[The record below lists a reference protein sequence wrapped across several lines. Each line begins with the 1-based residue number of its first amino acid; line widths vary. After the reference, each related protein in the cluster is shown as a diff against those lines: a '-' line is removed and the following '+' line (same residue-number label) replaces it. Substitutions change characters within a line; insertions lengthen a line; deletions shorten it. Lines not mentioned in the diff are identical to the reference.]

1 MSLRRRVQPEA
12 FRKEGRRQIDGGQG
26 MIHFLRH
33 AAARL
38 WITLLIGT
46 AASLWA
52 LPLLPPHIGLAA
64 APVLAAVLL
73 AALFFAVGWAA
84 NRLGLAWVRRWVR
97 SAGRAERD
105 GLHVEAEAAFR
116 RALSVLDSFLVSPA
130 VRRRNLPP
138 LTARLARF
146 YLARPRGGAETEEL
160 IAGYLAAHPDD
171 EEVAEQWVLRV
182 EHRGGLRE
190 DHQVLATRLGA
201 VHPRNGTIQSALARL
216 YLMLER
222 TDYPALQCYRRVCGA
237 EAEVPLEFCRDLA
250 RLLRRDGRT
259 DAWVQ
264 ELYRRALGPVPVAPK
279 APPAEAPLPVTGP
292 GPAVDEAPAEAAPPD
307 AADGAFRMSVTMD
320 EVPDEEGEGH
330 PSVWGR
336 PSRWPPAWKRLAR
349 LRREIAAV
357 AARGVHWMFQ
367 GSAAVTR
374 SVVRSSAVLYGLGA
388 VIAAAA
394 AAGGI
399 WLFVNAGD
407 EFSRP
412 AAIPAAAAPAEVR
425 DPYTL
430 QVAAYLKSEY
440 ALKFVDDLKQ
450 RGYDAYWIETASG
463 GKTWYQVRI
472 AHFPDPQSARDFG
485 ARLKQKG
492 IIEDFYVAS
501 HTR

>member
-1 MSLRRRVQPEA
+1 
-12 FRKEGRRQIDGGQG
+12 

-52 LPLLPPHIGLAA
+52 LPLLPPSIGLEA
-64 APVLAAVLL
+64 APVLAVVLL
-73 AALFFAVGWAA
+73 AAFFFAVGWAA
-84 NRLGLAWVRRWVR
+84 NHLGLAWVRRWVR

-116 RALSVLDSFLVSPA
+116 RALAVLDSFLVSPA

-146 YLARPRGGAETEEL
+146 YLARPRGGAETEEW
-160 IAGYLAAHPDD
+160 IAGYLAAHPGD

-182 EHRGGLRE
+182 EHRGELRE
-190 DHQVLATRLGA
+190 DHQVLAARLGA
-201 VHPRNGTIQSALARL
+201 AHPRNGTLQSALARL

-237 EAEVPLEFCRDLA
+237 EAEVPPEFGRDLT

-264 ELYRRALGPVPVAPK
+264 QFYRRAPGPVPAAPE
-279 APPAEAPLPVTGP
+279 APPAPIPVTGP
-292 GPAVDEAPAEAAPPD
+292 GPAVYEAPAEAAAPD

-320 EVPDEEGEGH
+320 EVPDEEDEGH
-330 PSVWGR
+330 PSVWVR
-336 PSRWPPAWKRLAR
+336 PRGGPPAWKRLAS
-349 LRREIAAV
+349 LWGEIAAV
-357 AARGVHWMFQ
+357 AARGVHRMFR
-367 GSAAVTR
+367 GSAAVMR
-374 SVVRSSAVLYGLGA
+374 AVVWPPAVLYGLGA
-388 VIAAAA
+388 VIAAGA

-399 WLFVNAGD
+399 WFLVNAGD
-407 EFSRP
+407 GFSRP
-412 AAIPAAAAPAEVR
+412 AAIPATAEPAAAPAVVR

-450 RGYDAYWIETASG
+450 RGYDAYWTETASG

-492 IIEDFYVAS
+492 VIEDFYVT
-501 HTR
+501 HYTR

>member
-1 MSLRRRVQPEA
+1 M
-12 FRKEGRRQIDGGQG
+12 GNG

-38 WITLLIGT
+38 WMTLLIAT

-52 LPLLPPHIGLAA
+52 LPLLPPNIGLEA
-64 APVLAAVLL
+64 APVLAVVLL
-73 AALFFAVGWAA
+73 AVCFFAVGWAA
-84 NRLGLAWVRRWVR
+84 NRLGLSWVRRWVR
-97 SAGRAERD
+97 SAGRAERE

-116 RALSVLDSFLVSPA
+116 RALSVLDGFLVSPA

-146 YLARPRGGAETEEL
+146 YLSRPRGGAETEEL
-160 IAGYLAAHPDD
+160 IAGYLAAHPGD

-190 DHQVLATRLGA
+190 DHQGMATRLGA
-201 VHPRNGTIQSALARL
+201 AHPRNGTIQSALARL

-237 EAEVPLEFCRDLA
+237 EAEMAPEFCRDLA
-250 RLLRRDGRT
+250 RLLRRDGRS
-259 DAWVQ
+259 DAWVLQ
-264 ELYRRALGPVPVAPK
+264 FYRRALGPVPQAPE
-279 APPAEAPLPVTGP
+279 AAAAEAPMPVAGP
-292 GPAVDEAPAEAAPPD
+292 HPAVYEAPAEEAFPEATE
-307 AADGAFRMSVTMD
+307 GAFRMSATAD
-320 EVPDEEGEGH
+320 EVQDEEDEE
-330 PSVWGR
+330 R
-336 PSRWPPAWKRLAR
+336 PSAWVPPRAWPPVWEWLAR
-349 LRREIAAV
+349 RWEECAAA
-357 AARGVHWMFQ
+357 AARGVHRMLR
-367 GSAAVTR
+367 GAAAVTR
-374 SVVRSSAVLYGLGA
+374 AVVRPSAVPYVLGA
-388 VIAAAA
+388 VIAAGA

-399 WLFVNAGD
+399 WLFVNVGD
-407 EFSRP
+407 GFFRP
-412 AAIPAAAAPAEVR
+412 AAVPTASEPAAAPAEVR

-440 ALKFVDDLKQ
+440 ALKFRDDLKQ

-472 AHFPDPQSARDFG
+472 SHFPDPQSAREFG

-492 IIEDFYVAS
+492 IIEDFYVTNF
-501 HTR
+501 TR

>member
-1 MSLRRRVQPEA
+1 
-12 FRKEGRRQIDGGQG
+12 

-38 WITLLIGT
+38 WITLLIGA
-46 AASLWA
+46 AASLWT
-52 LPLLPPHIGLAA
+52 LPLLQPHIGLEA
-64 APVLAAVLL
+64 APVLAGVLL
-73 AALFFAVGWAA
+73 AAFFFAVGWAA

-97 SAGRAERD
+97 TAGRAERD

-138 LTARLARF
+138 LTARLVRF
-146 YLARPRGGAETEEL
+146 YLARPRGGPETEEL
-160 IAGYLAAHPDD
+160 IAGYLAAHPGD

-190 DHQVLATRLGA
+190 EHQVLATRLGA
-201 VHPRNGTIQSALARL
+201 AHPRNGTIQSALARL

-237 EAEVPLEFCRDLA
+237 EAEVPPEFCRDLA
-250 RLLRRDGRT
+250 RLLRQDGRT

-264 ELYRRALGPVPVAPK
+264 QFYRQALGPVPVEPE
-279 APPAEAPLPVTGP
+279 APPAAAPIPVTGP
-292 GPAVDEAPAEAAPPD
+292 GRAVYEAPAEATPPD
-307 AADGAFRMSVTMD
+307 VADGAFRISVTMD
-320 EVPDEEGEGH
+320 EVQDEEGEGH
-330 PSVWGR
+330 PSVWVR
-336 PSRWPPAWKRLAR
+336 PRGWPPAWKRLAR
-349 LRREIAAV
+349 LRAEIAAV
-357 AARGVHWMFQ
+357 AARGVHRIFQ
-367 GSAAVTR
+367 GSAAAMR
-374 SVVRSSAVLYGLGA
+374 AVVRPPAVLYGLGA
-388 VIAAAA
+388 VIAAGA

-407 EFSRP
+407 GFSRP
-412 AAIPAAAAPAEVR
+412 AAIPAAAAPAVVR

-472 AHFPDPQSARDFG
+472 SRFPDSQSARDFG

-492 IIEDFYVAS
+492 IIEDFYVTNY
-501 HTR
+501 TR

>member
-1 MSLRRRVQPEA
+1 
-12 FRKEGRRQIDGGQG
+12 

-52 LPLLPPHIGLAA
+52 LALLPAHIGLEA
-64 APVLAAVLL
+64 APVLAAALL

-97 SAGRAERD
+97 FAGRAERD
-105 GLHVEAEAAFR
+105 GLYVEAEAAFR
-116 RALSVLDSFLVSPA
+116 RALFVLDSFLVSPA
-130 VRRRNLPP
+130 MRRRNLPP

-171 EEVAEQWVLRV
+171 EDVAEQWVLRV

-190 DHQVLATRLGA
+190 DHQLLATRLGA
-201 VHPRNGTIQSALARL
+201 AHPGNEAIQSALARL

-237 EAEVPLEFCRDLA
+237 EAEMPPEFCRDLV

-264 ELYRRALGPVPVAPK
+264 QFYRRALGRVPAAE
-279 APPAEAPLPVTGP
+279 APPAEAPIPVNGP
-292 GPAVDEAPAEAAPPD
+292 GPAVYEAPAEAALPD

-320 EVPDEEGEGH
+320 EVPDEEDEGH
-330 PSVWGR
+330 PSVWVR
-336 PSRWPPAWKRLAR
+336 PRGWPPAWKWVAR
-349 LRREIAAV
+349 LRADIAAV
-357 AARGVHWMFQ
+357 AARGVHRMFQ
-367 GSAAVTR
+367 GSAAVMR
-374 SVVRSSAVLYGLGA
+374 AVVRPSALPYVLGA
-388 VIAAAA
+388 VIAAGA
-394 AAGGI
+394 AAGGV
-399 WLFVNAGD
+399 WLFMKAGD
-407 EFSRP
+407 GFFRP
-412 AAIPAAAAPAEVR
+412 AAIPAAAEPAAAAPAVVR

-492 IIEDFYVAS
+492 IIEDFYVTNY
-501 HTR
+501 TR

>member
-1 MSLRRRVQPEA
+1 
-12 FRKEGRRQIDGGQG
+12 

-46 AASLWA
+46 TASLWA
-52 LPLLPPHIGLAA
+52 FPLLPPHIGLEA
-64 APVLAAVLL
+64 APVLAAILL

-116 RALSVLDSFLVSPA
+116 RALSMLDSFLVSPA
-130 VRRRNLPP
+130 VRRRNLAP

-146 YLARPRGGAETEEL
+146 YLARPRGGAEIEEL

-182 EHRGGLRE
+182 EPRGELRE
-190 DHQVLATRLGA
+190 DYQVLATRLGA
-201 VHPRNGTIQSALARL
+201 VHPRNGAIQSVLARL

-222 TDYPALQCYRRVCGA
+222 TDYPALQCYRRVCEAAA
-237 EAEVPLEFCRDLA
+237 EMPPEFCRDLT

-264 ELYRRALGPVPVAPK
+264 QFYRRPIGPLPAAP
-279 APPAEAPLPVTGP
+279 EAPASAAPTPGTGP
-292 GPAVDEAPAEAAPPD
+292 GRAVYEAPAEAAPAA
-307 AADGAFRMSVTMD
+307 AADGAFRMSVMID
-320 EVPDEEGEGH
+320 EVQDEEGEAH
-330 PSVWGR
+330 PSAWVR
-336 PSRWPPAWKRLAR
+336 PRRWPPVWKRLAR
-349 LRREIAAV
+349 LRGEIAVV
-357 AARGVHWMFQ
+357 AAHGAHRMFQ
-367 GSAAVTR
+367 ESAAALR
-374 SVVRSSAVLYGLGA
+374 AVLRPPAMLYVLGA
-388 VIAAAA
+388 VIAAGA

-407 EFSRP
+407 GFFRP
-412 AAIPAAAAPAEVR
+412 AAIPAAAEPAVVR

-440 ALKFVDDLKQ
+440 AVKFVDDLKQ
-450 RGYDAYWIETASG
+450 RGYDAYRIETASG

-492 IIEDFYVAS
+492 IIEDFYVTNY
-501 HTR
+501 TR

>member
-1 MSLRRRVQPEA
+1 
-12 FRKEGRRQIDGGQG
+12 

-52 LPLLPPHIGLAA
+52 LPLLPPHIGLEA
-64 APVLAAVLL
+64 APALAAVLL
-73 AALFFAVGWAA
+73 AAFFFAVGGAA

-160 IAGYLAAHPDD
+160 IAGYLAAHPGD
-171 EEVAEQWVLRV
+171 EDVAEQWVLRV

-190 DHQVLATRLGA
+190 DQQVLATRLGA
-201 VHPRNGTIQSALARL
+201 AHPRNGTLQSALARL

-222 TDYPALQCYRRVCGA
+222 TDYPALQSYRRVCGA
-237 EAEVPLEFCRDLA
+237 EAEMPPEFCRDLA
-250 RLLRRDGRT
+250 RLLRRDGRS

-264 ELYRRALGPVPVAPK
+264 ELYRRALGPFPVAPE
-279 APPAEAPLPVTGP
+279 APPAEAPIPVSGP
-292 GPAVDEAPAEAAPPD
+292 GPAVVEAPAEVAPPD
-307 AADGAFRMSVTMD
+307 AADGAFRMSVTID
-320 EVPDEEGEGH
+320 DVPDEEDEGH
-330 PSVWGR
+330 PSVWVR
-336 PSRWPPAWKRLAR
+336 PRGWPPAWKRLAR
-349 LRREIAAV
+349 LWEDIAAV
-357 AARGVHWMFQ
+357 AARGAHRMFR
-367 GSAAVTR
+367 GAAVVTR
-374 SVVRSSAVLYGLGA
+374 AVVRPSAVPYVLGA
-388 VIAAAA
+388 VIAAGAA
-394 AAGGI
+394 VGGI

-407 EFSRP
+407 GFTRP
-412 AAIPAAAAPAEVR
+412 AAIPAAAEPAAPAEVR

-430 QVAAYLKSEY
+430 QVAAYLKPEY

-472 AHFPDPQSARDFG
+472 AHFPDPPSARDFG

-492 IIEDFYVAS
+492 IVEDFYVTNY
-501 HTR
+501 TR

>member
-1 MSLRRRVQPEA
+1 
-12 FRKEGRRQIDGGQG
+12 

-52 LPLLPPHIGLAA
+52 LALLPPHIGLEA
-64 APVLAAVLL
+64 APVLAAALL

-97 SAGRAERD
+97 FAGRAERD

-116 RALSVLDSFLVSPA
+116 RALWVLDSFLVSPA
-130 VRRRNLPP
+130 MRRRNLPP

-146 YLARPRGGAETEEL
+146 YLARPRGGSETEEL
-160 IAGYLAAHPDD
+160 IAGYLAAHPGD
-171 EEVAEQWVLRV
+171 EDVAEQWVLRV

-190 DHQVLATRLGA
+190 DHQLLATRLGA
-201 VHPRNGTIQSALARL
+201 AHPGNEAIQSALARL

-237 EAEVPLEFCRDLA
+237 EAEMSPEFCRDLA

-264 ELYRRALGPVPVAPK
+264 QFYRRAPGRVPARDAPL
-279 APPAEAPLPVTGP
+279 AEAPIPVNGP
-292 GPAVDEAPAEAAPPD
+292 GPAAYEAPAEAAPPD
-307 AADGAFRMSVTMD
+307 AAGGAFRMSVTTD
-320 EVPDEEGEGH
+320 EVPDEEDEEH
-330 PSVWGR
+330 PSVWMR
-336 PSRWPPAWKRLAR
+336 PRARPPAWKWLAR
-349 LRREIAAV
+349 LRAEIAAI
-357 AARGVHWMFQ
+357 AAAGVHRMFR
-367 GSAAVTR
+367 GSAAVLR
-374 SVVRSSAVLYGLGA
+374 AVVQPAAVPYVLGA
-388 VIAAAA
+388 VIVAGA
-394 AAGGI
+394 AAGGV
-399 WLFVNAGD
+399 WFFMKAGD
-407 EFSRP
+407 GLFRP
-412 AAIPAAAAPAEVR
+412 PAIQAAAEPVSVAPAVVR

-440 ALKFVDDLKQ
+440 AHKFVDDLKQ

-472 AHFPDPQSARDFG
+472 ARFPDPQAARDFG

-492 IIEDFYVAS
+492 IIEDFYVTNY
-501 HTR
+501 TR

>member
-1 MSLRRRVQPEA
+1 
-12 FRKEGRRQIDGGQG
+12 

-52 LPLLPPHIGLAA
+52 LPLLPPHIGLEA

-73 AALFFAVGWAA
+73 AAFFFAVGWAA

-160 IAGYLAAHPDD
+160 IAGYLAAHPGD

-201 VHPRNGTIQSALARL
+201 AHPRNGTIQSALARL

-237 EAEVPLEFCRDLA
+237 EAEMPPEFCRDLA

-264 ELYRRALGPVPVAPK
+264 QFYRRALGPVPAAPE
-279 APPAEAPLPVTGP
+279 APAAEAPIPVTGP
-292 GPAVDEAPAEAAPPD
+292 GPAVYEAPAEAAPPD
-307 AADGAFRMSVTMD
+307 AADGAFRMSVTID
-320 EVPDEEGEGH
+320 EVPDEEDEGH

-336 PSRWPPAWKRLAR
+336 PRGWPPAWKRLAR
-349 LRREIAAV
+349 LRADIAAV
-357 AARGVHWMFQ
+357 AARGVHRMFQ
-367 GSAAVTR
+367 GSAAVMR
-374 SVVRSSAVLYGLGA
+374 AVVRPSAVPYVLGA
-388 VIAAAA
+388 VIAAGA

-407 EFSRP
+407 GFFRP
-412 AAIPAAAAPAEVR
+412 AAIPAAAEPAAAARGGEGSLHAAGGR
-425 DPYTL
+425 LP
-430 QVAAYLKSEY
+430 QVGICAQIRGRSQAAG
-440 ALKFVDDLKQ
+440 V
-450 RGYDAYWIETASG
+450 
-463 GKTWYQVRI
+463 
-472 AHFPDPQSARDFG
+472 
-485 ARLKQKG
+485 
-492 IIEDFYVAS
+492 
-501 HTR
+501 

>member
-1 MSLRRRVQPEA
+1 
-12 FRKEGRRQIDGGQG
+12 

-38 WITLLIGT
+38 WITLLIAT

-52 LPLLPPHIGLAA
+52 LPLLQPHIGLEA
-64 APVLAAVLL
+64 APVLASVLL

-130 VRRRNLPP
+130 VLRRTLPP

-160 IAGYLAAHPDD
+160 IAGYLTAHPGD

-190 DHQVLATRLGA
+190 DHQMLATRLGA
-201 VHPRNGTIQSALARL
+201 AHPRNGAIQSALARL

-222 TDYPALQCYRRVCGA
+222 TDYPALQSYRRVCGA
-237 EAEVPLEFCRDLA
+237 EAEVPPEFCRDLA

-264 ELYRRALGPVPVAPK
+264 QFYRRALMPVPVAP
-279 APPAEAPLPVTGP
+279 EAPTSIPVIGP
-292 GPAVDEAPAEAAPPD
+292 GPAVYEVPAEAAPPD
-307 AADGAFRMSVTMD
+307 AADGAFRMSMTVD
-320 EVPDEEGEGH
+320 EVQDEEGEGH
-330 PSVWGR
+330 PSVWVR
-336 PSRWPPAWKRLAR
+336 PRGWPPVWKRLAG
-349 LRREIAAV
+349 LWEEIAAV
-357 AARGVHWMFQ
+357 AVRGAHRIFQ
-367 GSAAVTR
+367 GSAAAMCA
-374 SVVRSSAVLYGLGA
+374 VVRPQAVPYVLGA
-388 VIAAAA
+388 VIAAGA

-407 EFSRP
+407 GFSRP
-412 AAIPAAAAPAEVR
+412 AAIPAAAEPAAAPAEVR

-450 RGYDAYWIETASG
+450 RGYDAYWTETASG

-492 IIEDFYVAS
+492 IIEDFYVTNY
-501 HTR
+501 TR

>member
-1 MSLRRRVQPEA
+1 
-12 FRKEGRRQIDGGQG
+12 

-46 AASLWA
+46 AASLSA
-52 LPLLPPHIGLAA
+52 LPLLPAHIGLEA
-64 APVLAAVLL
+64 APVLAAALL
-73 AALFFAVGWAA
+73 AALYFAVGWAA
-84 NRLGLAWVRRWVR
+84 NRLGLARVRRWVR
-97 SAGRAERD
+97 IAGRAERD

-116 RALSVLDSFLVSPA
+116 RALFVLDGFLVSPA
-130 VRRRNLPP
+130 MRRRNLLP
-138 LTARLARF
+138 LTARMARF

-171 EEVAEQWVLRV
+171 EDVAEQWVLRV
-182 EHRGGLRE
+182 EDRGGLRE
-190 DHQVLATRLGA
+190 DHQLLATRLGA
-201 VHPRNGTIQSALARL
+201 AHPGNEAIQSALARL

-237 EAEVPLEFCRDLA
+237 EAEMPPEFCRDLA

-264 ELYRRALGPVPVAPK
+264 QFYRRALGGVPAAEVPA
-279 APPAEAPLPVTGP
+279 AEAPMSVSGTGP
-292 GPAVDEAPAEAAPPD
+292 AGYETPAEAALPD
-307 AADGAFRMSVTMD
+307 AADGAFRMSETMD
-320 EVPDEEGEGH
+320 EVPDEEDEGH
-330 PSVWGR
+330 PSAWVR
-336 PSRWPPAWKRLAR
+336 PRAWPPAWKWLAR
-349 LRREIAAV
+349 FRADIAAV
-357 AARGVHWMFQ
+357 AARNGRRMVL
-367 GSAAVTR
+367 GAAAAMR
-374 SVVRSSAVLYGLGA
+374 AVVQPSAVPYVLGA
-388 VIAAAA
+388 LIVAGA
-394 AAGGI
+394 AAGGV
-399 WLFVNAGD
+399 WLFAKAGD
-407 EFSRP
+407 GFFRP
-412 AAIPAAAAPAEVR
+412 AAIPAAAEPAAAAPAVVR

-440 ALKFVDDLKQ
+440 ALKFVEDLKQ

-492 IIEDFYVAS
+492 IIEDFYVTNY
-501 HTR
+501 TR

>member
-1 MSLRRRVQPEA
+1 MN
-12 FRKEGRRQIDGGQG
+12 
-26 MIHFLRH
+26 HFLRH

-52 LPLLPPHIGLAA
+52 LPLLPPHIGLEA

-73 AALFFAVGWAA
+73 AAFFFAVGWAA

-146 YLARPRGGAETEEL
+146 YLARPRGGAKTEEL
-160 IAGYLAAHPDD
+160 IAGYLAAHPGD
-171 EEVAEQWVLRV
+171 EDVAEQWVLRV

-190 DHQVLATRLGA
+190 DQQVLATRLGA
-201 VHPRNGTIQSALARL
+201 AYPRNGTIQSALARL

-237 EAEVPLEFCRDLA
+237 EAEMPPEFSRDLA

-264 ELYRRALGPVPVAPK
+264 QFYRRASGPVPAAPE
-279 APPAEAPLPVTGP
+279 APPAEAPIPVTGP

-307 AADGAFRMSVTMD
+307 AADGAFRMSVTID
-320 EVPDEEGEGH
+320 EVPDEEDEGP

-336 PSRWPPAWKRLAR
+336 SRGWPPAWQRLAR
-349 LRREIAAV
+349 LRADIAAV
-357 AARGVHWMFQ
+357 AARGVHRMFR

-374 SVVRSSAVLYGLGA
+374 AVVRPSALPYVLGV
-388 VIAAAA
+388 VIAAGA

-399 WLFVNAGD
+399 WLFVKAGD
-407 EFSRP
+407 GFFRP
-412 AAIPAAAAPAEVR
+412 AAIPAAAEPLAAAPAVVR
-425 DPYTL
+425 NPYTL

-492 IIEDFYVAS
+492 IIEDFYVTNY
-501 HTR
+501 TR

>member
-1 MSLRRRVQPEA
+1 
-12 FRKEGRRQIDGGQG
+12 

-38 WITLLIGT
+38 WITLLIGA

-52 LPLLPPHIGLAA
+52 LALLPPHIGLEA
-64 APVLAAVLL
+64 APVLAAALL

-97 SAGRAERD
+97 FAGRAERD

-116 RALSVLDSFLVSPA
+116 RALWVLDSFLVSPA
-130 VRRRNLPP
+130 MRRRNLPP

-146 YLARPRGGAETEEL
+146 YLARPRGGSETEEL
-160 IAGYLAAHPDD
+160 IAGYLAAHPGD
-171 EEVAEQWVLRV
+171 EDVAEQWVLRV

-190 DHQVLATRLGA
+190 DHQLLATRLGA
-201 VHPRNGTIQSALARL
+201 AHPGNEAIQSALARL

-237 EAEVPLEFCRDLA
+237 EAEMPPEFCRDLA

-264 ELYRRALGPVPVAPK
+264 QFYRRAPGRAPAAE
-279 APPAEAPLPVTGP
+279 APPAEAPIPVNGP
-292 GPAVDEAPAEAAPPD
+292 GPAAYEAPAEAALPD
-307 AADGAFRMSVTMD
+307 AADGAFRMSATMD
-320 EVPDEEGEGH
+320 EVPDEEDEGH
-330 PSVWGR
+330 PSVWVR
-336 PSRWPPAWKRLAR
+336 PREWPPARKWVAR
-349 LRREIAAV
+349 LRADIAAV
-357 AARGVHWMFQ
+357 AARGVHRMVQ
-367 GSAAVTR
+367 GSAAVMR
-374 SVVRSSAVLYGLGA
+374 AVVQPSALPYVLGA
-388 VIAAAA
+388 VIAAG
-394 AAGGI
+394 AAGGGV
-399 WLFVNAGD
+399 WLFMEAGD
-407 EFSRP
+407 GSFRPPAVP
-412 AAIPAAAAPAEVR
+412 AAAEPAAAAPAVVR

-492 IIEDFYVAS
+492 IIEDFYVTNY
-501 HTR
+501 TR